1 MIPKIGLTDITIIKA
16 NAMNQFKNLE
26 IWNRSVSM
34 ATAVY
39 ECTQG
44 FPNEEKYGLVSQMR
58 RSAVSL
64 GSNIAEG
71 AGRSSN
77 KDFNRFL
84 WIAYSSSYELE
95 TQLIIA
101 EKLGYLSKPRS
112 KALCNELDELQKM
125 IYSFANVIRN
135 S

>member
-1 MIPKIGLTDITIIKA
+1 
-16 NAMNQFKNLE
+16 MNQFKNLE

-34 ATAVY
+34 AAAVY
-39 ECTQG
+39 ECTQC

-77 KDFNRFL
+77 KDFDRFL

-101 EKLGYLSKPRS
+101 EKLGYLSKSRS